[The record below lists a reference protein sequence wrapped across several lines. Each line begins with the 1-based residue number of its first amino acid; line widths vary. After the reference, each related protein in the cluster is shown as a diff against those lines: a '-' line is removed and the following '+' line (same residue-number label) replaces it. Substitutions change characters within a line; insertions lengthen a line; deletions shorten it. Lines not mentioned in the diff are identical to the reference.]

1 MRFDPISFLLGFG
14 SAAGISFIAWRSR
27 MRLMTIQQT
36 AETQIEG
43 TRRFIGRT
51 ADARYMRDM
60 LNYLQAYHL
69 AGGVINLTDVLVE
82 PRLIPA
88 PAPLDEPSVDDKD
101 RDVFS
106 IIPLFHDMPQSYA
119 PFNITTMP
127 LTDLGAGDRHIAIL
141 GTCGTGKT
149 TTLVTLA
156 LMTLGEVAFETLE
169 DLTQQAI
176 VEEEKN
182 LTKEQR
188 EQRAKERAQ
197 IQARALER
205 LHDAHEKQRQDLQD
219 IQAADKLPPLD
230 ITTLMPI
237 FVHVNDLDLT
247 AALYSKKGN
256 LIDPAEP
263 IVRAVQRQVSTV
275 TGQVIGSVIYP
286 ALERGKALMLVDGYD
301 ELNPELR
308 GIYLSWLEQF
318 LSVYGHNMVVMSGPA
333 EGYEPLRTVG
343 FTPIFLRP
351 WREDDYTTLAK
362 RWGAIW
368 TTRASGKTK
377 TAPIDD
383 QTMRRITVD
392 NRGRTM
398 LDVTVKI
405 WAGLADDTRETGRP
419 GWYDAWI
426 NRRLSNA
433 ELRDLLPVIA
443 QQMLNSNGL
452 ISQADL
458 EAALTGDKEDSKKAA
473 KPDEIINALVAD
485 KVLARRA
492 GDQYTFAHPQMTS
505 YLASE
510 ILVHAG
516 ADSAA
521 EYALDPMWQDALTY
535 AASKINVLPTIHRK
549 LSSTPDLIYSNLFG
563 LVQWL
568 PDAPPD
574 APWRGDLFK
583 RLAAALMAPEQ
594 FPAVRARAMAA
605 LVSSRDKNVLFIL
618 RQALRSADPY
628 IRQVSCIGLG
638 AIGNPEAIKDLEP
651 LLGDDDHQVQ
661 LAAGLAL
668 GAIGTERAMEVM
680 VQGLISGT
688 EELRRAVAEALAAI
702 PGEGHSILRDGIEAE
717 DLMIRRASVFGL
729 SRVRAPWAVV
739 ALYRA
744 MLEDEQWYVRNAAE
758 NAFMAAQSPD
768 QEGPHAHPEA
778 DELPWLIKWAADRGE
793 GVPAGINA
801 RQVLIHVLQD
811 GEPAHKIIA
820 ALTLGRLAHVQ
831 ALKPLY
837 AAMRDRS
844 PEVRNA
850 AYEALSDIQMHI
862 GQPLP
867 GIA

>member
-14 SAAGISFIAWRSR
+14 SAAGISLIAWRSR
-27 MRLMTIQQT
+27 MRLMSIQQT

-43 TRRFIGRT
+43 TRRFIGRS
-51 ADARYMRDM
+51 ADARYMRDT

-69 AGGVINLTDVLVE
+69 PGTAIKLTDVLVE

-88 PAPLDEPSVDDKD
+88 PAPLDEPGTEDKD
-101 RDVFS
+101 RDVFA
-106 IIPLFHDMPQSYA
+106 IIPMFHDMPASYA
-119 PFNITTMP
+119 PFNITTIP
-127 LTDLGAGDRHIAIL
+127 LTDLGAGDRHVAIL

-156 LMTLGEVAFETLE
+156 LMALGEVSFETLE

-197 IQARALER
+197 IQERALER
-205 LHDAHEKQRQDLQD
+205 LHDAHEKQRQGVE
-219 IQAADKLPPLD
+219 IEQAADKLPPLD

-237 FVHVNDLDLT
+237 FVHLNDLDLT

-263 IVRAVQRQVSTV
+263 LVRAVQRRVSTI

-286 ALERGKALMLVDGYD
+286 ALERGKALMLLDGYD
-301 ELNPELR
+301 EIHPDLR
-308 GIYLSWLEQF
+308 GAYLNWLEQF
-318 LSVYGHNMVVMSGPA
+318 VNTYGHNLIVMTGPA

-343 FTPIFLRP
+343 FTPVFLRP

-362 RWGAIW
+362 RWSAIW

-377 TAPIDD
+377 PAPVDD

-405 WAGLADDTRETGRP
+405 WAGLADDTREAGRL
-419 GWYDAWI
+419 GWYDAWV
-426 NRRLSNA
+426 NRRLSN
-433 ELRDLLPVIA
+433 EEQRDLLPVIA
-443 QQMLNSNGL
+443 QRMLDGSGQ
-452 ISQADL
+452 ISRADL
-458 EAALTGDKEDSKKAA
+458 EAVLTGDTDDSKNAI
-473 KPDEIINALVAD
+473 KPEEVINTLVSD
-485 KVLARRA
+485 RVLVQRA

-505 YLASE
+505 YLASQV
-510 ILVHAG
+510 LVQAG
-516 ADSAA
+516 AESAA
-521 EYALDPMWQDALTY
+521 ECALDPMWQDALSY

-574 APWRGDLFK
+574 AAWRGDLFK

-594 FPAVRARAMAA
+594 YPAVRARAMAA
-605 LVSSRDKNVLFIL
+605 LVASRDKNVLFIL
-618 RQALRSADPY
+618 RQALRSADPS
-628 IRQVSCIGLG
+628 IRQLSCIGLG
-638 AIGNPEAIKDLEP
+638 AIGNSEAIKDLEP

-702 PGEGHSILRDGIEAE
+702 PDEGHAILRDGIEAE

-729 SRVRAPWAVV
+729 SRVPAPWAVV

-758 NAFMAAQSPD
+758 NAFMASQSPD
-768 QEGPHAHPEA
+768 QEGPHAHPDA
-778 DELPWLIKWAADRGE
+778 DKLPWLIKWAADRGE

-801 RQVLIHVLQD
+801 RQVLVRVLQD
-811 GEPAHKIIA
+811 GQPAHKVVA

-837 AAMRDRS
+837 AALRDRS

-850 AYEALSDIQMHI
+850 AYEALADIQLHI